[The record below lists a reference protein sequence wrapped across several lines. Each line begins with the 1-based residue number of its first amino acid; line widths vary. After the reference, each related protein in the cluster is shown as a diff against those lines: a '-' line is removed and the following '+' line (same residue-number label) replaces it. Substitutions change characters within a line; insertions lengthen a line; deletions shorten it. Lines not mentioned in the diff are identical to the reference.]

1 MTKSTQVPPRP
12 QNGDGKPDNTAEPPP
27 APETPTT
34 ATPEQT
40 PRQDEHGRPNDDSD
54 PGHS

>member
-1 MTKSTQVPPRP
+1 MTQPPQAPQSGVVPSDH
-12 QNGDGKPDNTAEPPP
+12 QPDKTP

-34 ATPEQT
+34 DTPEQT
-40 PRQDEHGRPNDDSD
+40 PRPEHHGRPSDDSD